1 MSEKQT
7 NTWQQNMMGLTFRY
21 ADGRISIFKSA
32 LEAIGRPEFYHFLYN
47 SAKQMFAIQACG
59 IDEEGANRLPKHS
72 TDDRYEIKSKGL
84 CAPDLSKL
92 WLGQDKVIQAR
103 ESNIHSTGW

>member
-32 LEAIGRPEFYHFLYN
+32 LEAIGRPEFYHF
-47 SAKQMFAIQACG
+47 
-59 IDEEGANRLPKHS
+59 S
-72 TDDRYEIKSKGL
+72 TTRPSRCLRSKPVG
-84 CAPDLSKL
+84 
-92 WLGQDKVIQAR
+92 
-103 ESNIHSTGW
+103 